1 MSDSLPKI
9 NYILPVNIFKEQDTF
24 VAYTQALDLSTVGKT
39 FDEVK
44 KNFTEA
50 VQIFFKEIIEKGT
63 LEEVL
68 KDYGWQKVNNQ
79 FFPPVQIS
87 NEPIKVS
94 ISGTNTLQ

>member
-24 VAYTQALDLSTVGKT
+24 VAYTQALDLSTVGET

-50 VQIFFKEIIEKGT
+50 VQIFFEEIIEKGT

-79 FFPPVQIS
+79 FQPPVQIS

-94 ISGTNTLQ
+94 IPGTNTLQ